1 MWRSGRD
8 VFCCHPRLRGGT
20 VEGRQIEGDVG
31 GEDEPIEVVSRDG
44 HLALGQRHV
53 ARVVNHVYL
62 LAVGDALQRLNS
74 PDGQSFVS
82 VDARR
87 DSGEGEGGHRSEP
100 GREGC
105 SH

>member
-1 MWRSGRD
+1 MWRCGCD
-8 VFCCHPRLRGGT
+8 VFRSHPRFRGGT

-44 HLALGQRHV
+44 YLALGQRHV
-53 ARVVNHVYL
+53 ARVVNYVDL
-62 LAVGDALQRLNS
+62 LAVGDALQGLNS

>member
-1 MWRSGRD
+1 MGRSGRD
-8 VFCCHPRLRGGT
+8 VFCRHPRLCGGT
-20 VEGRQIEGDVG
+20 VEGREIKGNVG

-44 HLALGQRHV
+44 HLTLGQGHV
-53 ARVVNHVYL
+53 ARVVNHVDL
-62 LAVGDALQRLNS
+62 LAVGDALQGLNS
-74 PDGQSFVS
+74 PDGKSFVG

-87 DSGEGEGGHRSEP
+87 DSGEREGGHRSEP

>member
-1 MWRSGRD
+1 MWRCGCD
-8 VFCCHPRLRGGT
+8 VLRRHPRFSGGT
-20 VEGRQIEGDVG
+20 VEGLPIEGDVS

-44 HLALGQRHV
+44 HLALGQGHV
-53 ARVVNHVYL
+53 ARVVNHVDL
-62 LAVGDALQRLNS
+62 LAVGDALQGLNS
-74 PDGQSFVS
+74 PDGQSFVG

-87 DSGEGEGGHRSEP
+87 DRGEGEGGHRSEP